1 MAFLDHLGMTCQW
14 PTWRSRN
21 LDSETPVPRQV
32 RWFFRPATH
41 ISSRSD
47 HLHWHHCQKV
57 TDILT
62 SWWFQTVLIFTT
74 WTDDLFLTRIFQM
87 FFCSNNYS
95 SVQTSLWGGG
105 FLGDGSWS
113 RSSHEWYS
121 STRFGP
127 KVEGFLAFSHGNDW
141 ERLGDWYRALT
152 CPGPRYK
159 KNDIRIL
166 NSYRYTCRP

>member
-87 FFCSNNYS
+87 FFLFHQLFVRSNLTLRWWFS
-95 SVQTSLWGGG
+95 WRRIMEPFISWVVFQHSFRAQGWRVFG
-105 FLGDGSWS
+105 FQPWQWLRKTW
-113 RSSHEWYS
+113 
-121 STRFGP
+121 
-127 KVEGFLAFSHGNDW
+127 
-141 ERLGDWYRALT
+141 RL
-152 CPGPRYK
+152 
-159 KNDIRIL
+159 I
-166 NSYRYTCRP
+166 